1 MEEEEEELRCS
12 RVLSRCRRKHAYLPW
27 LMSVNRCAS
36 FTNMRK
42 TTKYLNAFFRQ
53 PVVSPYP
60 TGMGLDF
67 LGVTTK
73 AHFAAQAVGQS
84 EGINC
89 ACKTWAA

>member
-1 MEEEEEELRCS
+1 MN
-12 RVLSRCRRKHAYLPW
+12 
-27 LMSVNRCAS
+27 VNRCMS

-42 TTKYLNAFFRQ
+42 TKIYLNAFFRQ
-53 PVVSPYP
+53 PVVSLYP

-73 AHFAAQAVGQS
+73 AHFPAQAVGQS

-89 ACKTWAA
+89 VCKTWAASGKP

>member
-1 MEEEEEELRCS
+1 MLP
-12 RVLSRCRRKHAYLPW
+12 RCRRKHTDLPR
-27 LMSVNRCAS
+27 LMNVNRCVS

-42 TTKYLNAFFRQ
+42 TKTYLNAFFRQ

-73 AHFAAQAVGQS
+73 AHFPLQAVGQL
-84 EGINC
+84 EDINC
-89 ACKTWAA
+89 VCKMWAA